1 MLDSLGREREV
12 GIVVGVIV
20 GWAISALPGC
30 ASPSPEPIA
39 TPVRSD
45 PIQLIHDPLTI
56 IWMESTAGA
65 QEPYIRVGNEFIHLA
80 PGERIGDPGLSLFD
94 DTK

>member
-1 MLDSLGREREV
+1 MSCKHRTA

-39 TPVRSD
+39 TPVRSG

-56 IWMESTAGA
+56 IWMESTAGV

-80 PGERIGDPGLSLFD
+80 PGESIGDPGPTMFD